1 MKRLQSFR
9 EEIEDLRD
17 EIIEFA
23 EDIIRDS
30 DVINLKD
37 FIREDEE
44 PSGYDRKTDT
54 IQWSSYY
61 YFDFDECN
69 ASAYDKILEDGFIT
83 DEDIQE
89 FNKTY
94 DVNITKEEFLQVLK
108 DNDGYFEPFNENSYK
123 WED

>member
-30 DVINLKD
+30 NVINLEN

-44 PSGYDRKTDT
+44 PVGYDRKTDT

-69 ASAYDKILEDGFIT
+69 VSAYDKILEDGFIT
-83 DEDIQE
+83 DKDIQE

-94 DVNITKEEFLQVLK
+94 NVNITKEEFLQVLK
-108 DNDGYFEPFNENSYK
+108 DSDGYFEPFDENSYK
-123 WED
+123 WKY